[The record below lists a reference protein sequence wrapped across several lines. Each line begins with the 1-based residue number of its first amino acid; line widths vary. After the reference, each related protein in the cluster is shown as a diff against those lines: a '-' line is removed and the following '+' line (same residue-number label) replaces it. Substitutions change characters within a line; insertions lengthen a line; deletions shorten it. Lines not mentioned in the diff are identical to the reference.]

1 MLEEMIAGV
10 YTSQEVN
17 MDDFNRR
24 LDEIYYPLDIQIS
37 WVHKCIENLGER
49 LDHDNEIVVRLERQ
63 KTKREKAIRSFVST
77 WFEMSEEDVG
87 TCFPTSAPIHP
98 P

>member
-49 LDHDNEIVVRLERQ
+49 LDQDNEIVNVVDGNTAVDHLPITLTP
-63 KTKREKAIRSFVST
+63 TKNSSGNQTYF
-77 WFEMSEEDVG
+77 
-87 TCFPTSAPIHP
+87 
-98 P
+98 